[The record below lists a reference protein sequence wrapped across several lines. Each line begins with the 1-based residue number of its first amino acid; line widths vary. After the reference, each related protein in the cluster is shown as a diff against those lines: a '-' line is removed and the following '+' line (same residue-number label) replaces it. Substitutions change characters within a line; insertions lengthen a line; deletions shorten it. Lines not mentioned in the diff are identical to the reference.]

1 MIYIYIYIYIY
12 IRVSTG
18 PGKMSVHFPVREN
31 ENFTKIQGKLREF
44 HFRKIPGFPGYS
56 TTKMAIID
64 NLILDIR
71 DFINFFSLFHQK
83 ITTIGS
89 C

>member
-1 MIYIYIYIYIY
+1 MECAF
-12 IRVSTG
+12 SSQ
-18 PGKMSVHFPVREN
+18 GKVREN

-44 HFRKIPGFPGYS
+44 HFRKIPGFPDYF

-64 NLILDIR
+64 RLSNLDIH
-71 DFINFFSLFHQK
+71 DFINFDRLLHQMFM
-83 ITTIGS
+83 TIGS